1 MTFRP
6 GDDDLP
12 DEVWEKRLYVR
23 CADRVILH
31 MRRADSPWG
40 RHTVWFRDWL
50 RAHPEARRRYE
61 KTKRVLSEANAGKP
75 DHDDYT
81 RRSRRS
87 STRSGRSSWPG
98 TGAAVSS
105 RSRVDPAAEH

>member
-1 MTFRP
+1 VTHDLPP

-50 RAHPEARRRYE
+50 RAHPEAR
-61 KTKRVLSEANAGKP
+61 AGQRARDLGP
-75 DHDDYT
+75 VAT
-81 RRSRRS
+81 
-87 STRSGRSSWPG
+87 
-98 TGAAVSS
+98 
-105 RSRVDPAAEH
+105 